1 MDGNRRKYFKK
12 PGNNLFKR
20 KGVSSSRKGKWS
32 DSHGEECSGDGDT
45 VYRILCPSRKIG
57 GVIGKGGNIVKAL
70 REETQSKI
78 TVADSV
84 QGSDERVIIIY
95 SSSDKPPRK
104 MDCDEGLAAG
114 NGQQEAFEPHCAAQ
128 DALLKVHDRIVE
140 EDLFGGMASDDDND
154 NNAVTAR
161 LLVPN
166 NMVGCVLG
174 KRGDVI
180 QRLRSETGANI
191 RVLPADHLPSCAM
204 DTDELVQVIYVA
216 LFATLSFTEH
226 KARCILFS
234 FIPILSPSN

>member
-1 MDGNRRKYFKK
+1 
-12 PGNNLFKR
+12 
-20 KGVSSSRKGKWS
+20 
-32 DSHGEECSGDGDT
+32 
-45 VYRILCPSRKIG
+45 
-57 GVIGKGGNIVKAL
+57 
-70 REETQSKI
+70 
-78 TVADSV
+78 
-84 QGSDERVIIIY
+84 
-95 SSSDKPPRK
+95 
-104 MDCDEGLAAG
+104 
-114 NGQQEAFEPHCAAQ
+114 
-128 DALLKVHDRIVE
+128 LKVHDRIVE

-154 NNAVTAR
+154 NNVVTAR

-226 KARCILFS
+226 EARCILFS